1 MEKTFTPITSGGA
14 DSLTDTKSLHDG
26 VSPSSFSSTFFLFQ
40 RFVLLLVASVC
51 HQHWI
56 AWLQNHSS
64 IIKKIT
70 MDPIWLMD
78 GFLFFFCLSV
88 HKYQVS
94 STTTHPLDSQA
105 SLKSKASSPKL
116 DQKQP
121 PFFNVIEYWSRKFT
135 FESHVTNKGTWRRE
149 RERERGG
156 PQRRMRN
163 PPSRLPLEELLLPQD
178 YYYYCYCYYYY
189 YYYFCSA
196 VQKLSITKSS
206 KTAITSHDDNHWW
219 CYRLVSLSL
228 CLLQKQ
234 TKERF
239 VVIILIMELIRFLQ

>member
-26 VSPSSFSSTFFLFQ
+26 VWPSSFSSTFFLFQ
-40 RFVLLLVASVC
+40 RFLLLLVASVC

-56 AWLQNHSS
+56 AWLQNHGS

-78 GFLFFFCLSV
+78 GFPFFFCLSV

-94 STTTHPLDSQA
+94 STATHPLDSQA

-116 DQKQP
+116 DQKKTPLFHCHWILVQKIY
-121 PFFNVIEYWSRKFT
+121 FW
-135 FESHVTNKGTWRRE
+135 ESCNKQRHMKKRE

-163 PPSRLPLEELLLPQD
+163 PPSRLPVEELLLPQD
-178 YYYYCYCYYYY
+178 YYYYCYCYY
-189 YYYFCSA
+189 FCSA
-196 VQKLSITKSS
+196 VQKLSIKKSS

-219 CYRLVSLSL
+219 CFRLVSLSL